1 MLIIVFHKAV
11 TVVFC
16 YLVMFVFTSKD
27 YSKVQKEKEQVKSL
41 DRSNEGSK
49 KRKKKGAAEMK

>member
-1 MLIIVFHKAV
+1 MLITVFHKAV

-16 YLVMFVFTSKD
+16 YLVMFVFKSKD

-49 KRKKKGAAEMK
+49 KKEKRSS